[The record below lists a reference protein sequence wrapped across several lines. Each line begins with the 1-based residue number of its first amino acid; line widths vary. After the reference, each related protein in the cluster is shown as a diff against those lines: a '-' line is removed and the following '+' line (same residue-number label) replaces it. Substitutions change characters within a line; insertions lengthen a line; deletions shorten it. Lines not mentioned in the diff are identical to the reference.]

1 MKEDKSKYEKFR
13 VKTKYKCPKCNS
25 TWELVER
32 LNPLCP
38 ICDIKFKRW
47 QETTDKLGIHELT
60 DN

>member
-1 MKEDKSKYEKFR
+1 MKEDKSKYEKFK
-13 VKTKYKCPKCNS
+13 VKTKYKCPKCNN

-38 ICDIKFKRW
+38 VCDIKFERYKP
-47 QETTDKLGIHELT
+47 DKLGIQELT